1 MVTNK
6 LVLRY
11 LLKEN
16 LFSFLLV
23 FSFSCILFISID
35 LIELIR
41 RSSTKEIQISI
52 LIKMAF
58 LHIPSLFPIILP
70 TVFLLSSMHTYMKLN
85 KNNELVVLRAS
96 GFSIWFL
103 ILPSIFNALLIGIL
117 YVFVFNPIFAYMN
130 IKFKNYESNFF
141 KGSYGLFSISETGLW
156 LREKTDD
163 FEYVINAQ
171 HYSFENNT
179 LKNVKIFKFSQENKF
194 LERIDVQNV
203 KMLDKKLWELTK
215 GTKLEINKPPKL
227 FDVENIA
234 INLDAEKIEKNFRPP
249 ETVGFWRLNDYIRNL
264 ESSGFAIKKHIIY
277 KNYLFS
283 FPLILIS
290 MVLLGCSLSIKRE
303 RIKKNVLKILYGLI
317 VGMLF
322 HFSSD
327 LVKTFGQSSD
337 LNIFLSV
344 WAAPLIFNFL
354 LLSSLIHLE
363 DG

>member
-1 MVTNK
+1 MVANK
-6 LVLRY
+6 LVLKY

-23 FSFSCILFISID
+23 FSFSCLLFISID

-41 RSSTKEIQISI
+41 RSSTKEIEIGI
-52 LIKMAF
+52 LVKMAF

-85 KNNELVVLRAS
+85 KNNELIVFRAS

-103 ILPSIFNALLIGIL
+103 IFPAICNALLISIL

-179 LKNVKIFKFSQENKF
+179 LKNVKIQI
-194 LERIDVQNV
+194 LQY
-203 KMLDKKLWELTK
+203 
-215 GTKLEINKPPKL
+215 
-227 FDVENIA
+227 NI
-234 INLDAEKIEKNFRPP
+234 
-249 ETVGFWRLNDYIRNL
+249 
-264 ESSGFAIKKHIIY
+264 
-277 KNYLFS
+277 
-283 FPLILIS
+283 
-290 MVLLGCSLSIKRE
+290 C
-303 RIKKNVLKILYGLI
+303 
-317 VGMLF
+317 
-322 HFSSD
+322 
-327 LVKTFGQSSD
+327 
-337 LNIFLSV
+337 
-344 WAAPLIFNFL
+344 
-354 LLSSLIHLE
+354 
-363 DG
+363 